1 MAEVYINSNSPAST
15 KIIFGGEII
24 NADGDYVMATVYDI
38 TEDPAVTVPVDPEV
52 PIFSLEAT
60 KIETDNGSYKI
71 NIPFHVTNRP
81 KNLKINWGYEIDGEG
96 HQHFSYVD
104 VIQPY
109 CNLAEAIEDL
119 NFGTDPSDPNYK
131 TYHELVM
138 AEKYARKLID
148 DFTGQKFAVYD
159 DVHIVYGSGSDILPL
174 PYKLDS
180 LHELYAND
188 ILLINNLEEINN
200 WGRTVQISETGFGL
214 RVNRT
219 AEIDNTVYSANGMV
233 PPSINDFG
241 NGAFIKDY
249 VYRVQGRYGWSSV
262 PDEVEQACIQL
273 MGHFFDK
280 DRLWKDQYIKSI
292 STFDWK
298 FDYTSDINKGTGC
311 AYADKLLSPHVLN
324 QMVVI

>member
-1 MAEVYINSNSPAST
+1 MAEVYVNSNSPAST

-38 TEDPAVTVPVDPEV
+38 TEDPAISDPIDPEQ
-52 PIFSLEAT
+52 PLFSLEAT

-71 NIPFHVTNRP
+71 NIPFSVTNRP
-81 KNLKINWGYEIDGEG
+81 KKLKVNWGYEVDGDE
-96 HQHFSYVD
+96 HQHYSYVD
-104 VIQPY
+104 VVQPY

-138 AEKYARKLID
+138 AEKYARKLIED
-148 DFTGQKFAVYD
+148 YTGQTFSLYD

-174 PYKLDS
+174 PYKLDT

-188 ILLINNLEEINN
+188 ILLVNNLTDTNN
-200 WGRTVQISETGFGL
+200 WNRTVQISETGFGL
-214 RVNRT
+214 RVNR
-219 AEIDNTVYSANGMV
+219 ASQLDNSVYTANGMV
-233 PPSINDFG
+233 PPTISDLSG
-241 NGAFIKDY
+241 GSFIKDY
-249 VYRVQGRYGWSSV
+249 AYKVQGKYGWKHV
-262 PDEVEQACIQL
+262 PDAVEEACIHL

-280 DRLWKDQYIKSI
+280 DRAWKDQYIKSI

-298 FDYTSDINKGTGC
+298 FDYLSNVNDGTGC
-311 AYADKLLSPHVLN
+311 AYADKVLSQYVLN